1 VPGVLVA
8 VSIPIFTAQ
17 LKKARLATNQANARA
32 AKAAVVATVLQEG
45 WGSGSGQY
53 SVTTGRLTVSG
64 STGTSFS
71 VISGQPQD
79 WTVDNAPS
87 LATSVYSTWNVY
99 VDAAGNVTYSYQ

>member
-45 WGSGSGQY
+45 WGSGTGTY
-53 SVTTGRLTVSG
+53 NVTTGQLTSSASAETSFSLSDQPQSWTVSG
-64 STGTSFS
+64 NS
-71 VISGQPQD
+71 D
-79 WTVDNAPS
+79 
-87 LATSVYSTWNVY
+87 LAASVYNTWNVY